1 MIVFP
6 IKIITKVLAMDSGT
20 DSEND
25 SSNSGEDGK

>member
-6 IKIITKVLAMDSGT
+6 IKIITKVLVMDSGT